1 MKYLIRWNIVES
13 SFDVETFFLQ
23 VNDFWYAKKWISN
36 GFLFFF
42 FLPRNIEVELC
53 EFYSVFQFFFVE
65 MLQLINIGTF

>member
-1 MKYLIRWNIVES
+1 MLKLFFYKLMI
-13 SFDVETFFLQ
+13 FDTR
-23 VNDFWYAKKWISN
+23 KN
-36 GFLFFF
+36 GFRTDFSFFF

>member
-1 MKYLIRWNIVES
+1 MLKLFFYKLVI
-13 SFDVETFFLQ
+13 FDTR
-23 VNDFWYAKKWISN
+23 KN
-36 GFLFFF
+36 GFRTDFSFF